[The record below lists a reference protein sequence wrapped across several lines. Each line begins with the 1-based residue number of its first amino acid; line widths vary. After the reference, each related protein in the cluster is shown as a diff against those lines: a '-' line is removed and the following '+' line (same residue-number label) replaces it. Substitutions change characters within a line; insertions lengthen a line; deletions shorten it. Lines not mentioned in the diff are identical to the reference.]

1 MTFMKALLCKAFGPA
16 DTLVLED
23 LPSPEPKKNEVLIEV
38 QAAGVNF
45 PDTLIIEGKYQFK
58 PPFPFAPGGEVAG
71 VVKAVGEMNEDEI
84 LWCYDDTL
92 IGKGANGTDAI
103 LIVLPE
109 VEKPRAN
116 KINTNAFADL
126 SPGLAACTLQY
137 CDMAAPREIPT
148 PLAGGAIDVLSE
160 LRVTSGWG
168 VRPEAIAIVSMQY
181 Q

>member
-1 MTFMKALLCKAFGPA
+1 
-16 DTLVLED
+16 
-23 LPSPEPKKNEVLIEV
+23 
-38 QAAGVNF
+38 
-45 PDTLIIEGKYQFK
+45 
-58 PPFPFAPGGEVAG
+58 
-71 VVKAVGEMNEDEI
+71 
-84 LWCYDDTL
+84 
-92 IGKGANGTDAI
+92 
-103 LIVLPE
+103 VLPE